1 MIRIAYCNVENLD
14 LKKGYE
20 LVSDKRKEKID
31 FYRFEK
37 DKKLSCGAYL
47 LLQNLLYEEGITK
60 PEFETGKY
68 GKAYICNYENVY
80 FNVSHSGK
88 MVCCAISDREIG
100 ADVEYNDPTIDLNIA
115 KNYFYNSEYENIMKS
130 ANPSNEFFRYWV
142 LKESYMKYTGL
153 GFNLDLDSF
162 EIIIDDDI
170 KLKNDENIK
179 FNLFDVGEYK
189 LASAGHF
196 KTKKLDKY
204 TSNALTYDFD

>member
-1 MIRIAYCNVENLD
+1 MIRLTYYDVENLD

-31 FYRFEK
+31 FYRFDK

-47 LLQNLLYEEGITK
+47 LLQKVLDEEGISK
-60 PEFETGKY
+60 PEFKVGKY
-68 GKAYICNYENVY
+68 GKAYICNHEDIY
-80 FNVSHSGK
+80 FNISHSGK

-100 ADVEYNDPTIDLNIA
+100 VDVEYNDPTIDLNIA

-130 ANPSNEFFRYWV
+130 DNPSNEFFRYWV

-162 EIIIDDDI
+162 EIIIDGDI
-170 KLKNDENIK
+170 KLKNDKNNVK
-179 FNLFDVGEYK
+179 FNLFDVDDYK

-196 KTKKLDKY
+196 NTKKLEKY
-204 TSNALTYDFD
+204 EDLINYF

>member
-1 MIRIAYCNVENLD
+1 MIKIAYCNVENLD
-14 LKKGYE
+14 LKKGYK

-31 FYRFEK
+31 FYRFDK

-47 LLQNLLYEEGITK
+47 LLQKVLDEEGIAK

-68 GKAYICNYENVY
+68 GKAYICNYEDIY
-80 FNVSHSGK
+80 FNLSHSGK
-88 MVCCAISDREIG
+88 IVCCAISDREIG
-100 ADVEYNDPTIDLNIA
+100 VDVEYADPEIDLNIA

-153 GFNLDLDSF
+153 GFNLDLNSF
-162 EIIIDDDI
+162 EIIIDDEI
-170 KLKNDENIK
+170 KLKNDKNNIK

-189 LASAGHF
+189 LASSGHF
-196 KTKKLDKY
+196 KTKNLENY
-204 TSNALTYDFD
+204 GHQFDDLI